1 MQSSQNCSVSEKTPQ
16 REHRFTASSNFGSS
30 HNKKHGLHHDGHCDR
45 IMPNNKK
52 SHKARKPTRRPRNPK
67 RKALESLT
75 SAEASGAPAGT
86 PQTSCPPAAALA
98 SHRARVAQNKAVVL
112 DNYKLLSWI
121 RESAPSLGDSKKFQ
135 ASLSKEVRH
144 QFDIEYRKP
153 DEGDAAHRHSISDH
167 TTSFAARPLI
177 PNYLI
182 HWKENLPP
190 HADPEL
196 RLGPPLRRL
205 LVEDYV

>member
-1 MQSSQNCSVSEKTPQ
+1 MMCELRTARERERFTKDNTPSGRVCYLPYHNKMPERTPERGSSLFNYSWVNINITSHFSRVVKTAAFLRRPPQ

-98 SHRARVAQNKAVVL
+98 SHRA
-112 DNYKLLSWI
+112 
-121 RESAPSLGDSKKFQ
+121 
-135 ASLSKEVRH
+135 
-144 QFDIEYRKP
+144 
-153 DEGDAAHRHSISDH
+153 
-167 TTSFAARPLI
+167 
-177 PNYLI
+177 
-182 HWKENLPP
+182 
-190 HADPEL
+190 
-196 RLGPPLRRL
+196 
-205 LVEDYV
+205 